1 MIELLN
7 EVETA
12 FTVAKDEQA
21 SLSSNAGDDGVH
33 LEMAYFGAVVRLGGA
48 LGNLV
53 AAGDGFGGVGHDGFF
68 LAAVVVVWRLAV
80 QDANVAILDVVVKS
94 SQTGVR
100 FAGIFG
106 FDDFERVVG

>member
-1 MIELLN
+1 MSIS
-7 EVETA
+7 
-12 FTVAKDEQA
+12 KWRI
-21 SLSSNAGDDGVH
+21 S
-33 LEMAYFGAVVRLGGA
+33 VRLFA
-48 LGNLV
+48 S
-53 AAGDGFGGVGHDGFF
+53 AGRWEIWLRPGTVLAGWAMMDFF

-80 QDANVAILDVVVKS
+80 QDASVAILDVVVKS